1 MSAFCLFI
9 LFYFFYWTS
18 GASWSRLHYLYSL
31 TCSICG
37 LTWDVA
43 FIAAYDKDCC
53 PPSYTDTC
61 ILQNCPSNNIF
72 FFNLWSCVLNTVA
85 AASLLCVLVF
95 SVLSLVNMWWA
106 AACNELHR
114 TWQLKSTLFEIQ
126 YNHIHITAPIDTSV
140 LVIPVIVFFHCTSLY
155 LSYIV
160 YTETPVRNILTLCLL
175 EYKKWRIVHDAQ
187 WLIQNNVY
195 YVTKLFPQPKRLCIH
210 RCPFVCLL
218 VCQQSF
224 HQRFHQFLR
233 EWRMNFD
240 GKFPSH

>member
-1 MSAFCLFI
+1 M
-9 LFYFFYWTS
+9 
-18 GASWSRLHYLYSL
+18 
-31 TCSICG
+31 
-37 LTWDVA
+37 
-43 FIAAYDKDCC
+43 
-53 PPSYTDTC
+53 
-61 ILQNCPSNNIF
+61 
-72 FFNLWSCVLNTVA
+72 
-85 AASLLCVLVF
+85 CVLVF
-95 SVLSLVNMWWA
+95 SVLSLVNVWWA

-210 RCPFVCLL
+210 RCPFVCLFVGL
-218 VCQQSF
+218 SAIFSSTFSSVSQGMTHEFWWKISIPLRWLLSTSTIWCKPKQKSGSSGFKYVSF
-224 HQRFHQFLR
+224 AIGLGLGETICSTKVHYSNSWCTPCWCWSLYMCDLYCWVAC
-233 EWRMNFD
+233 ELY
-240 GKFPSH
+240 